1 MKHRAGFAGVVLL
14 LAPLAGCHK
23 DDEQPNVSA
32 SPAAASEELPTPG
45 AGTDAI
51 GGSVT
56 RDLGRAPLVALP
68 KSRAP
73 RKLLTKD
80 IVVGTGAVAGPESA
94 VTVRYVGM
102 MYGTGK
108 LFHSSWTLGRPE
120 SLSLNGYIV
129 GFADGVAG
137 MRVGGRREI
146 VVPPS
151 LAYGAAGYGS
161 VGPNATLVF
170 VVDLVSVN

>member
-1 MKHRAGFAGVVLL
+1 VLL
-14 LAPLAGCHK
+14 LAALAGCHNDNDK
-23 DDEQPNVSA
+23 PNVSA
-32 SPAAASEELPTPG
+32 PSASSETLPTPS

-51 GGSVT
+51 GGSVSP
-56 RDLGRAPLVALP
+56 DVDHAPHVALP
-68 KSRAP
+68 KTKAP
-73 RKLLTKD
+73 TKLLTKD
-80 IVVGTGAVAGPESA
+80 IVKGTGPAAGPESS

-108 LFHSSWTLGRPE
+108 LFHSSWTLGRSE
-120 SLSLNGYIV
+120 SLSLNGYVV
-129 GFADGVAG
+129 GFAEGVAG

-151 LAYGAAGYGS
+151 LAYGTAGYGA
-161 VGPNATLVF
+161 VGPNESLVF